1 MKDISSL
8 LQTLG
13 LLESEI
19 KTYET
24 ALHLGPSTVL
34 DLTKKTK
41 LSRQATYVAINRLVD
56 LGIMSSVLVGK
67 KRFFAAEHPEKLLAY
82 AKRHSA
88 ELSERVKDLETM
100 LPELALRMGGNRPI
114 VRLFE
119 GKEGLKAIIED
130 MRLADFNEIVE
141 IADADALYHVLTQED
156 LAPLRAELKK
166 RRVKVKGLYTGT
178 PKENNVGAD
187 RIALPEKYKDF
198 KADIG
203 IYGDRIELITFE
215 GKMYAVIIENKA
227 LAETLRILFELA
239 FENAEKNNPPK
250 KGDGA

>member
-13 LLESEI
+13 LLESET
-19 KTYET
+19 KTYEA

-82 AKRHSA
+82 AKRHSH
-88 ELSERVKDLETM
+88 ELNEKVKDLENM
-100 LPELALRMGGNRPI
+100 LPELALRIGGNRPA

-130 MRLADFNEIVE
+130 MRRAQFDDIVE
-141 IADADALYHVLTQED
+141 IADVDALYTVLSPEE
-156 LAPLRAELKK
+156 LAPLRAELKR
-166 RRVKVKGLYTGT
+166 RRVKIKGMYSGT
-178 PKENNVGAD
+178 MGENNVSAN
-187 RIALPEKYKDF
+187 RLTLPEKYKDF

-227 LAETLRILFELA
+227 LAQTLRILFELA
-239 FENAEKNNPPK
+239 FHQLEKK
-250 KGDGA
+250 

>member
-13 LLESEI
+13 LLESEV
-19 KTYET
+19 KTYEM

-88 ELSERVKDLETM
+88 ELSDRVKDLETM

-130 MRLADFNEIVE
+130 MRLADFDDIVE
-141 IADADALYHVLTQED
+141 IADADALYRVLSPEE

-187 RIALPEKYKDF
+187 RITLPAKYKDF

-215 GKMYAVIIENKA
+215 GKMYAVIVENKA
-227 LAETLRILFELA
+227 LAQTLRILFELA
-239 FENAEKNNPPK
+239 FENAEKNTPSK
-250 KGDGA
+250 KGE